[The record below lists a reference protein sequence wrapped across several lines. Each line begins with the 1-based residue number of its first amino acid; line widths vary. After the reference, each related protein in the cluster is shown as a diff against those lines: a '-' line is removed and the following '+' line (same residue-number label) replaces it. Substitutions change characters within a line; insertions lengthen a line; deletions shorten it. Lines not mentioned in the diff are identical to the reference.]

1 MAKKNEY
8 ISTAYERLK
17 NISADDRKR
26 FEYEAREKAIRDHNH
41 LMFTARRQGL
51 EEGMKASIQICKN
64 LGISVDE
71 TKELLTLN
79 FHISSGAAKK
89 VVVKYWTETK
99 EDETINA
106 CLK

>member
-1 MAKKNEY
+1 
-8 ISTAYERLK
+8 
-17 NISADDRKR
+17 
-26 FEYEAREKAIRDHNH
+26 
-41 LMFTARRQGL
+41 MFTARRQGL
-51 EEGMKASIQICKN
+51 EEGMKASIQICKK

-71 TKELLTLN
+71 TKELLTFN

-106 CLK
+106 CIK